1 MLQYWL
7 TVNAMASSTERR
19 PLWRAGVVACLLA
32 LPTGAVW
39 AQANTGGSQ
48 VGIYTCVDASGRRIT
63 SDRPIAQCMD
73 RDQQELRNDGTVKR
87 VIKPVM
93 TAEERARAEAL
104 EKLRAEE
111 KARIEDAA
119 RRDRNLL
126 QRYPNEAA
134 HRAARNKELADANE
148 TIATNRKRIAELE
161 VERKGLLTEAEFY
174 RKGNMPAQLK
184 RKLDENDISVGGAL
198 RTIATQQ
205 AEITKVNERFDAELI
220 RLKRLW
226 VGEVPGFGVASV
238 PGGTAPK

>member
-1 MLQYWL
+1 MLPSWL
-7 TVNAMASSTERR
+7 TVSAMASSTERR
-19 PLWRAGVVACLLA
+19 PLWRAGAVACLLA
-32 LPTGAVW
+32 LPAGAVW
-39 AQANTGGSQ
+39 AQANTGGSP

-104 EKLRAEE
+104 EKLRADE

-134 HRAARNKELADANE
+134 HRAARNKEVGDANQV
-148 TIATNRKRIAELE
+148 IALNRKRIADLE
-161 VERKGLLTEAEFY
+161 ADRKALLNEAEFY
-174 RKGNMPAQLK
+174 RKGNMPPQLK
-184 RKLDENDISVGGAL
+184 RKLDENDIGVGGAL
-198 RTIATQQ
+198 RSIAAQQ
-205 AEITKVNERFDAELI
+205 AEITKVNERFDTELV

-226 VGEVPGFGVASV
+226 AGEAPGFGVSST
-238 PGGTAPK
+238 PGVAQPK